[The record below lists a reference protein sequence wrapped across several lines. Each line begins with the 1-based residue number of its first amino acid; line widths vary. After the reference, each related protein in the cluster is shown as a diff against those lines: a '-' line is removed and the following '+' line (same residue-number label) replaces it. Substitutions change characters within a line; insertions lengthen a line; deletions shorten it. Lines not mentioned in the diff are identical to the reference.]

1 MLEQSNAAGT
11 SGSRPGWVLTLYF
24 CCGCTTFAD
33 DGLLLRPSGLAA
45 KSASEMPVIPTNSP
59 NKTRRLKN
67 PPSLKLRWIGVDFF
81 FMRVSGYEVDGVQS
95 RISRMFMKNLNCGLR
110 VFSRSVFCKG
120 FFYSCYFCYSL

>member
-11 SGSRPGWVLTLYF
+11 SGSHRGWVLTLYF

-45 KSASEMPVIPTNSP
+45 KSASEMPVIPTHSP

-67 PPSLKLRWIGVDFF
+67 PPSLKLRRTGADVF
-81 FMRVSGYEVDGVQS
+81 FMRVSGYEVDGGWMGGIASRRRARIALNALFYFFPGVYVQP
-95 RISRMFMKNLNCGLR
+95 
-110 VFSRSVFCKG
+110 
-120 FFYSCYFCYSL
+120 